1 MHELNKKAAALLC
14 RRILMQYLQAL
25 NSPRA
30 QTTEIPFAAKQASC
44 SYAKMPSDQSAIAT
58 LAAGLASAFP
68 LRPPARK

>member
-1 MHELNKKAAALLC
+1 
-14 RRILMQYLQAL
+14 MQYLQAL

-44 SYAKMPSDQSAIAT
+44 SHAKMPSDQSAIAT